1 MKKLFVL
8 AGVLL
13 AVSSCSK
20 REMGIGERS
29 ELILS
34 GQVAFGGSVASS
46 ETPTAKPAGALDPLP
61 PATNLGVYV
70 LTTSGNA
77 QTDFNTTSWKNEAF
91 TSNDASGIITGGNV
105 SLRTGT
111 SYDIYA
117 YAPRIAAVGDAH
129 AVPVAHG
136 EDVLW
141 AKTSGIVATAG
152 GTKAQLEFRHCGAQ
166 IGFKLK
172 ASDGTT
178 DLTGADLEV
187 VGFYKTGTLDAETGA
202 LTLADPTQTLTDKSG
217 DKTNILVNG
226 QAMALSVKVTNV
238 PGRTEPFTGS
248 FSLTLKPGE
257 SWLFDV
263 NVNMDGGGKITFV
276 GEVVNWVDVEAG
288 QPLPAE

>member
-8 AGVLL
+8 AGILL
-13 AVSSCSK
+13 AVGSCSK
-20 REMGIGERS
+20 RETGLGERS

-34 GQVAFGGSVASS
+34 GQVAFGGSVVSS
-46 ETPTAKPAGALDPLP
+46 ETPAAKPAGALDPLP
-61 PATNLGVYV
+61 ATNLGVYV
-70 LTTSGNA
+70 LTKSGDA

-91 TSNDASGIITGGNV
+91 TSDASGIISGGNV

-117 YAPRIAAVGDAH
+117 YAPRIAAVSDAH
-129 AVPVAHG
+129 TVPVVHG
-136 EDVLW
+136 QDVLW
-141 AKTSGIVATAG
+141 AKASGIVATAG

-166 IGFKLK
+166 VGFQLK

-187 VGFYKTGTLDAETGA
+187 VGFYKTGMLDAGTGA
-202 LTLADPTQTLTDKSG
+202 LTLSDPTQVLTDKSG
-217 DKTNILVNG
+217 DKTNILVDG

-238 PGRTEPFTGS
+238 PGRPEPFTGS

-288 QPLPAE
+288 NLLPAE

>member
-13 AVSSCSK
+13 AVGSCSK
-20 REMGIGERS
+20 REMGAGERS

-46 ETPTAKPAGALDPLP
+46 ETPAAKPASALDPL

-70 LTTSGNA
+70 LTKSGDA

-91 TSNDASGIITGGNV
+91 TSDASGIISGGNV

-117 YAPRIAAVGDAH
+117 YAPRVASAGDPH

-136 EDVLW
+136 DDVLW
-141 AKTSGIVATAG
+141 AKAPGIVATAG

-166 IGFKLK
+166 IGFRLK

-187 VGFYKTGTLDAETGA
+187 VGFYKSGTLDAETGA
-202 LTLADPTQTLTDKSG
+202 LVLTDPTQTLTDKSG
-217 DKTNILVNG
+217 GKTNILVDG
-226 QAMALSVKVTNV
+226 KAMALSVKVTNV
-238 PGRTEPFTGS
+238 PGRSEPFTGS
-248 FSLTLKPGE
+248 FSRALKAGE

-263 NVNMDGGGKITFV
+263 NVNMDGGGKVDFV
-276 GEVVNWVDVEAG
+276 GEVVDWVDVESGNA
-288 QPLPAE
+288 LPAE

>member
-8 AGVLL
+8 AGILL
-13 AVSSCSK
+13 AVGSCSK
-20 REMGIGERS
+20 RETGVGERS

-46 ETPTAKPAGALDPLP
+46 ETPAAKPASALDPL

-70 LTTSGNA
+70 LTKSGDA

-91 TSNDASGIITGGNV
+91 TSDASGIISGGNV

-117 YAPRIAAVGDAH
+117 YAPRVVAVSDAH
-129 AVPVAHG
+129 TVPVVHG
-136 EDVLW
+136 QDVLW
-141 AKTSGIVATAG
+141 AKASGIVATAG

-166 IGFKLK
+166 VGFQLK

-187 VGFYKTGTLDAETGA
+187 VGFYKTGTLDAGTGV
-202 LTLADPTQTLTDKSG
+202 LTLSNPTQTLTDKSG
-217 DKTNILVNG
+217 AKTNILVDG

-238 PGRTEPFTGS
+238 PGRPEPFTGS

-288 QPLPAE
+288 NLLPAE

>member
-13 AVSSCSK
+13 AVGSCSK
-20 REMGIGERS
+20 REMGAGERS

-34 GQVAFGGSVASS
+34 GQVAFSGSAAYS
-46 ETPTAKPAGALDPLP
+46 EVPAVKPAGALDPLP
-61 PATNLGVYV
+61 ATSLGVYV
-70 LTTSGNA
+70 LTKSGDA

-91 TSNDASGIITGGNV
+91 TSDASGIISGGNV

-117 YAPRIAAVGDAH
+117 YAPRVASAGDAH
-129 AVPVAHG
+129 TVPVTHG
-136 EDVLW
+136 DDVLW

-152 GTKAQLEFRHCGAQ
+152 GTKVQLEFRHCGAQ
-166 IGFKLK
+166 IGFRLK

-187 VGFYKTGTLDAETGA
+187 VGFYKSGTLDAETGA
-202 LTLADPTQTLTDKSG
+202 LVLTDPTQTLTDKSG
-217 DKTNILVNG
+217 GKTNILVDG
-226 QAMALSVKVTNV
+226 KAMALSVKVTNV
-238 PGRTEPFTGS
+238 PGRSEPFTGS
-248 FSLTLKPGE
+248 FSRALKAGE

-263 NVNMDGGGKITFV
+263 NVNMDGGGKVDFV
-276 GEVVNWVDVEAG
+276 GEVVDWVDVESG
-288 QPLPAE
+288 NPLPAE